1 METRPYIEFVKFLDD
16 KGRYMLTKEEEEGNV
31 YCVIRDTG
39 LGEVTSCLEGRE
51 EGMLKWFEEEG
62 GRAAYEATLGED
74 EDEY

>member
-1 METRPYIEFVKFLDD
+1 METRSYIAFVKFLDD

-39 LGEVTSCLEGRE
+39 LGEVASCLKGRE
-51 EGMLKWFEEEG
+51 DGMLKHFEEG